1 MQLSVYVL
9 GREVATLE
17 QSGDFKSVLTYHPH
31 VAADDFVSL
40 TMPVRLES
48 YVWDDQLP
56 PVLQMNLP
64 EGYLLQVLQ
73 EQFGPHIGASPIA
86 LLSVIGRNMVGRL
99 QVAAPGAQLN
109 EPAQPIE
116 VAALLKGD
124 NSEAAF
130 AALVRQHAT
139 SGVSGVVPKFL
150 DAQTTAASYQAE
162 TSPRTVQAEPVE
174 ALHPLRAP
182 LAPHQKASLTTR
194 RHIIKGSSAQLPFVA
209 LNEHLCMQVARRVMP
224 AALTE
229 VSDDGQALVVHR
241 FDVDEHGQPLWGME
255 DFCSLLGLRPA
266 AKYDTTWERIAKA
279 VRDHVPGAQRLAT
292 FRQLATTLL
301 LTYALR
307 NADCH
312 AKNLA
317 LLYTSRANAH
327 LSPAYDML
335 TTSVY
340 PGFQHNPPAIDFM
353 GKRTWAPGKNLQK
366 FIAATFGIQPKE
378 QQHMVQAIS
387 DAVADVA
394 PQVRQAMAQHPGFED
409 IGKRMLMA
417 WAEGVQ
423 GLRDA
428 RVYAVGD
435 WNAGEAFA
443 GFSAPPKLVADQ
455 RKIGRSPF
463 WASDNLAN
471 RTASSHLNQSSK

>member
-1 MQLSVYVL
+1 MKLAVHVL
-9 GREVATLE
+9 GRDVAVLE
-17 QSGDFKSVLTYHPH
+17 QAGDFKSVLTYHAY
-31 VAADDFVSL
+31 VAQDDFVSL
-40 TMPVRLES
+40 TMPVRTES

-73 EQFGPHIGASPIA
+73 EQFGPHVGASPIA

-99 QVAAPGAQLN
+99 QVAAPGAPLDQ
-109 EPAQPIE
+109 PARSIE
-116 VAALLKGD
+116 VSALLKGD

-130 AALVRQHAT
+130 AELVRRHAT

-150 DAQTTAASYQAE
+150 DAGQ
-162 TSPRTVQAEPVE
+162 E
-174 ALHPLRAP
+174 AGAP
-182 LAPHQKASLTTR
+182 LAAHKKASLVTR
-194 RHIIKGSSAQLPFVA
+194 RHIVKGSSRQLPFVA
-209 LNEHLCMQVARRVMP
+209 LNEHLCMQVAARVMP
-224 AALTE
+224 AARTE

-241 FDVDEHGQPLWGME
+241 FDVDDSGQPCRGME

-266 AKYDTTWERIAKA
+266 AKYDTTWERIARA
-279 VRDHVPGAQRLAT
+279 VRDHAPGSRRLDT

-317 LLYTSRANAH
+317 LLYTTRADVQ

-335 TTSVY
+335 TTVVY
-340 PGFQHNPPAIDFM
+340 AGYQHNPPGIEFM
-353 GKRTWAPGKNLQK
+353 GKKTWAPGKNLQR
-366 FIAATFGIQPKE
+366 FIAAVFGIAPKE
-378 QQHMVQAIS
+378 QTQMVEAVS
-387 DAVADVA
+387 DAVADVG
-394 PQVRQAMAQHPGFED
+394 PQVREAMKTHADFAD
-409 IGKRMLMA
+409 IGKRMLAA

-428 RVYAVGD
+428 RVYAVDD
-435 WNAGEAFA
+435 WQAGAAFE
-443 GFSAPPKLVADQ
+443 GFSPPPKLATTATAD
-455 RKIGRSPF
+455 KMGRSP
-463 WASDNLAN
+463 LLG
-471 RTASSHLNQSSK
+471 RG

>member
-17 QSGDFKSVLTYHPH
+17 KSGDFKSVLTYHPH
-31 VAADDFVSL
+31 VAADNFVSL

-73 EQFGPHIGASPIA
+73 EQFGPHLGASPIA

-99 QVAAPGAQLN
+99 QVAAPGAQLD
-109 EPAQPIE
+109 EPVQPIE
-116 VAALLKGD
+116 VAELLKGD

-150 DAQTTAASYQAE
+150 DAQAAPTSLQAE
-162 TSPRTVQAEPVE
+162 LVE
-174 ALHPLRAP
+174 ALHQPTPALG
-182 LAPHQKASLTTR
+182 PHPKASLTTR
-194 RHIIKGSSAQLPFVA
+194 HHIIKGSSAQLPYVA

-224 AALTE
+224 AAQTE

-327 LSPAYDML
+327 LSPAYEML

-340 PGFQHNPPAIDFM
+340 AGFQHNPPAIDFM

-378 QQHMVQAIS
+378 QQYMVQAIS

-428 RVYAVGD
+428 RVYAVGE
-435 WNAGEAFA
+435 WQAGEAFA
-443 GFSAPPKLVADQ
+443 GFSAPPKLVSPHE
-455 RKIGRSPF
+455 KIGRSP
-463 WASDNLAN
+463 LLGG
-471 RTASSHLNQSSK
+471 R

>member
-1 MQLSVYVL
+1 MKLAVYVL

-17 QSGDFKSVLTYHPH
+17 QVGDFKSVLTYYPQ
-31 VAADDFVSL
+31 VAVDDFVSL
-40 TMPVRLES
+40 TMPVRTES

-73 EQFGPHIGASPIA
+73 EQFGPHIGASPMA

-99 QVAAPGAQLN
+99 QVAAPGAELS
-109 EPAQPIE
+109 EPAKPIE

-130 AALVRQHAT
+130 ADLVREHAT

-150 DAQTTAASYQAE
+150 DAQGD
-162 TSPRTVQAEPVE
+162 PGM
-174 ALHPLRAP
+174 P
-182 LAPHQKASLTTR
+182 LAMHPKASVITR
-194 RHIIKGSSAQLPFVA
+194 RHIIKGSSSLLPFVA

-224 AALTE
+224 TAPTE
-229 VSDDGQALVVHR
+229 ISDDGQALVVHR
-241 FDVDEHGQPLWGME
+241 FDVDGHGQPHWGME

-266 AKYDTTWERIAKA
+266 AKYDTTWERIARA
-279 VRDHVPGAQRLAT
+279 VRDHVPGTKRLET
-292 FRQLATTLL
+292 YRQLTTTLL

-317 LLYTSRANAH
+317 LLYTSRADAH
-327 LSPAYDML
+327 LSPTYDML

-340 PGFQHNPPAIDFM
+340 AGFRHNPPAIEFM
-353 GKRTWAPGKNLQK
+353 GKKTWTPGKNLQK
-366 FIAATFGIQPKE
+366 FIAGTFGVQPKE
-378 QQHMVQAIS
+378 QQQLVQSIS
-387 DAVADVA
+387 DAVADVG
-394 PQVRQAMAQHPGFED
+394 PLVRQAMTEHPAFED
-409 IGKRMLMA
+409 IGKRMLMT

-423 GLRDA
+423 GLRDQ
-428 RVYAVGD
+428 RVYAVGN
-435 WNAGEAFA
+435 WTAGAAFED
-443 GFSAPPKLVADQ
+443 FSPPSKQKAPSAIT
-455 RKIGRSPF
+455 RIGESP
-463 WASDNLAN
+463 LLGK
-471 RTASSHLNQSSK
+471 R

>member
-17 QSGDFKSVLTYHPH
+17 QSGDFKSVLTYHPQ
-31 VAADDFVSL
+31 VAADNFVSL
-40 TMPVRLES
+40 TMPVRTES

-73 EQFGPHIGASPIA
+73 EQFGPHVGASPIA
-86 LLSVIGRNMVGRL
+86 LLAVIGRNMVGRV
-99 QVAAPGAQLN
+99 QVAAPGAKLSD
-109 EPAQPIE
+109 AAKPIE

-130 AALVRQHAT
+130 AALVREHAT

-150 DAQTTAASYQAE
+150 DAQLDASP
-162 TSPRTVQAEPVE
+162 SV
-174 ALHPLRAP
+174 ALH
-182 LAPHQKASLTTR
+182 KKGSVVTR
-194 RHIIKGSSAQLPFVA
+194 SHIIKGASSQLPFVA
-209 LNEHLCMQVARRVMP
+209 LNEHLCMQVASRVMP
-224 AALTE
+224 TAKTE
-229 VSDDGQALVVHR
+229 VSEDGQALVVYR
-241 FDVDEHGQPLWGME
+241 FDVDEHGQPYRGME

-279 VRDHVPGAQRLAT
+279 VRDHVPGTQRLAT
-292 FRQLATTLL
+292 YRQLTTTLL

-317 LLYTSRANAH
+317 LLYTSRADVQ

-340 PGFQHNPPAIDFM
+340 AGFQHSPPGIAFM
-353 GKRTWAPGKNLQK
+353 GKKTWSPGKNLQK

-378 QQHMVQAIS
+378 QQRMMEAIS
-387 DAVADVA
+387 GAVADVG
-394 PQVRQAMAQHPGFED
+394 PLVRHAMLQHPGFED

-423 GLRDA
+423 GLRDE
-428 RVYAVGD
+428 RVYALGD
-435 WNAGEAFA
+435 WRAGEAFD
-443 GFSAPPKLVADQ
+443 GLSAPIKQKADTA
-455 RKIGRSPF
+455 KIGRSP
-463 WASDNLAN
+463 LLGK
-471 RTASSHLNQSSK
+471 R

>member
-1 MQLSVYVL
+1 MKLAVYVL
-9 GREVATLE
+9 GRDVAVLE
-17 QSGDFKSVLTYHPH
+17 QAGDFKSVLTYHAG
-31 VAADDFVSL
+31 VSASDFVSL
-40 TMPVRLES
+40 TMPVRTES

-99 QVAAPGAQLN
+99 QVAAPGAELN
-109 EPAQPIE
+109 EPAKPIE

-130 AALVRQHAT
+130 AALVREHAA
-139 SGVSGVVPKFL
+139 SGVSGVAPKFL
-150 DAQTTAASYQAE
+150 DAQKEASSAVETISGHQA
-162 TSPRTVQAEPVE
+162 PVE
-174 ALHPLRAP
+174 APKP
-182 LAPHQKASLTTR
+182 LARHRKASVITR

-209 LNEHLCMQVARRVMP
+209 LNEHLCMQVAGRVMP
-224 AALTE
+224 TAQTE
-229 VSDDGQALVVHR
+229 VSDDGLALVVHR
-241 FDVDEHGQPLWGME
+241 FDVDEHGQPHWGMD

-266 AKYDTTWERIAKA
+266 AKYDTTWERIARA
-279 VRDHVPGAQRLAT
+279 VRDHVPGAQRLDT
-292 FRQLATTLL
+292 YRQLATTLL

-317 LLYTSRANAH
+317 LLYTSRDDVH

-340 PGFQHNPPAIDFM
+340 AGFQHNPPGIEFM
-353 GKRTWAPGKNLQK
+353 GKKTWTPGKNLQK

-378 QQHMVQAIS
+378 QQHIVEAIS
-387 DAVADVA
+387 DAVAEVG
-394 PQVRQAMAQHPGFED
+394 PMVRSAMQQHPTFETV
-409 IGKRMLMA
+409 GKRMLMA
-417 WAEGVQ
+417 WAEGVR
-423 GLRDA
+423 GLRDQ
-428 RVYAVGD
+428 RVFALGD
-435 WNAGEAFA
+435 WKGGDAFE
-443 GFSAPPKLVADQ
+443 GFSPPPKQKLEAA
-455 RKIGRSPF
+455 KIGRSP
-463 WASDNLAN
+463 LLGK
-471 RTASSHLNQSSK
+471 R

>member
-1 MQLSVYVL
+1 MPLSVYVL

-17 QSGDFKSVLTYHPH
+17 QSGDFKSVLTYHPQ

-40 TMPVRLES
+40 TMPVRNES

-64 EGYLLQVLQ
+64 EGFLLQVLQ
-73 EQFGPHIGASPIA
+73 EQFGPHVGASPIA

-99 QVAAPGAQLN
+99 QVAATGAELN
-109 EPAQPIE
+109 EPAKPIE

-130 AALVRQHAT
+130 AALVREHAT

-150 DAQTTAASYQAE
+150 DTQFASGKAD
-162 TSPRTVQAEPVE
+162 TLL
-174 ALHPLRAP
+174 ALHK
-182 LAPHQKASLTTR
+182 KASLVTR

-209 LNEHLCMQVARRVMP
+209 LNEYLCMQVARRVMP
-224 AALTE
+224 TAKTE

-241 FDVDEHGQPLWGME
+241 FDVDAHGQAHWGME

-279 VRDHVPGAQRLAT
+279 VRDHVPGAQRLDT
-292 FRQLATTLL
+292 YRQLATTLL

-317 LLYTSRANAH
+317 LRYTSRADVH
-327 LSPAYDML
+327 LSPAFDVL

-340 PGFQHNPPAIDFM
+340 AGFQHNPPGIEFM
-353 GKRTWAPGKNLQK
+353 GKKTWAPGKNLQK

-387 DAVADVA
+387 DAVADVG
-394 PQVRQAMAQHPGFED
+394 PLVREAMARHSGFED
-409 IGKRMLMA
+409 MGKRMLMA
-417 WAEGVQ
+417 WSEGVQ
-423 GLRDA
+423 GLRDQ
-428 RVYAVGD
+428 RVYALGGWEPPASFED
-435 WNAGEAFA
+435 
-443 GFSAPPKLVADQ
+443 FSPPPKQKAELHKV
-455 RKIGRSPF
+455 GRSP
-463 WASDNLAN
+463 LLG
-471 RTASSHLNQSSK
+471 RR

>member
-1 MQLSVYVL
+1 MRLSVYVL

-17 QSGDFKSVLTYHPH
+17 QAGDFKSVLTYHPN
-31 VAADDFVSL
+31 VAIDDFVSL
-40 TMPVRLES
+40 TMPVRTES

-99 QVAAPGAQLN
+99 QVAAPGATLS

-124 NSEAAF
+124 NSEVAF
-130 AALVRQHAT
+130 AELVRKYAT

-150 DAQTTAASYQAE
+150 DAQEEFTPQ
-162 TSPRTVQAEPVE
+162 TVRPEPFGSAQDWLVE
-174 ALHPLRAP
+174 G
-182 LAPHQKASLTTR
+182 LAPHPKASLVTR
-194 RHIIKGSSAQLPFVA
+194 RHIIKGSSLQLPFVA
-209 LNEHLCMQVARRVMP
+209 LNEHLCMQVASRVLP
-224 AALTE
+224 TAKTE

-241 FDVDEHGQPLWGME
+241 FDVYEQGQPLWGME

-266 AKYDTTWERIAKA
+266 AKYDTTWERIARA
-279 VRDHVPGAQRLAT
+279 VRDHVPGERRLET
-292 FRQLATTLL
+292 FRQLALTLL

-317 LLYTSRANAH
+317 LLYTSRADAH
-327 LSPAYDML
+327 LSPTYDML

-340 PGFQHNPPAIDFM
+340 AGFQHNPPGIEFM
-353 GKRTWAPGKNLQK
+353 GKKTWTPGKNLQK

-394 PQVRQAMAQHPGFED
+394 PQVRQAMALHVGFAD
-409 IGKRMLMA
+409 IGKRMLIA
-417 WAEGVQ
+417 WSGGVQ
-423 GLRDA
+423 GLRDQ
-428 RVYAVGD
+428 RVYAAGG
-435 WNAGEAFA
+435 WAAGEAFE
-443 GFSAPPKLVADQ
+443 GFSAPPRQTSESA
-455 RKIGRSPF
+455 KIGRSP
-463 WASDNLAN
+463 LLGK
-471 RTASSHLNQSSK
+471 R

>member
-9 GREVATLE
+9 GREVATLA
-17 QSGDFKSVLTYHPH
+17 QSGDFKSVLTYHPQ
-31 VAADDFVSL
+31 VAANDFVSL

-56 PVLQMNLP
+56 PALQMNLP

-73 EQFGPHIGASPIA
+73 EKFGPHIGASPVA

-99 QVAAPGAQLN
+99 QVAAPGAALD
-109 EPAQPIE
+109 EPAKPIE

-130 AALVRQHAT
+130 AALVREHAT

-150 DAQTTAASYQAE
+150 DAQAKDGAAL
-162 TSPRTVQAEPVE
+162 
-174 ALHPLRAP
+174 ALHK
-182 LAPHQKASLTTR
+182 KASLVTR

-209 LNEHLCMQVARRVMP
+209 LNKHLCMEVARRVMP
-224 AALTE
+224 TARTE

-241 FDVDEHGQPLWGME
+241 FDVDEQGQAHWGME

-279 VRDHVPGAQRLAT
+279 VRDHVPGAQRLDT
-292 FRQLATTLL
+292 YRQLATTLL

-317 LLYTSRANAH
+317 LLYTSRADAH

-340 PGFQHNPPAIDFM
+340 AGFQHSPPGIELM
-353 GKRTWAPGKNLQK
+353 GKKTWTPGKNLQK
-366 FIAATFGIQPKE
+366 FMAATFGIQPKE
-378 QQHMVQAIS
+378 QQYMVQAIS
-387 DAVADVA
+387 DAVADVG
-394 PQVRQAMAQHPGFED
+394 PLVRQAMAQHPGFEV

-417 WAEGVQ
+417 WAEGMQ
-423 GLRDA
+423 GLRDQ
-428 RVYAVGD
+428 RVYAVGE
-435 WNAGEAFA
+435 WAAGNAFE
-443 GFSAPPKLVADQ
+443 GFSLPPKQKADST
-455 RKIGRSPF
+455 KIGRSP
-463 WASDNLAN
+463 LLGK
-471 RTASSHLNQSSK
+471 R

>member
-1 MQLSVYVL
+1 MKLSVYVM

-17 QSGDFKSVLTYHPH
+17 QAGDFKSVLAYNPDTAP
-31 VAADDFVSL
+31 DDFVSL
-40 TMPVRLES
+40 TMPVRTES

-86 LLSVIGRNMVGRL
+86 LLSVIGRNMVGRV
-99 QVAAPGAQLN
+99 QVAAPGADLA
-109 EPAQPIE
+109 EPAKPIE

-130 AALVRQHAT
+130 AALVREHAT

-150 DAQTTAASYQAE
+150 DAQAEDGAAG
-162 TSPRTVQAEPVE
+162 T
-174 ALHPLRAP
+174 P
-182 LAPHQKASLTTR
+182 LAQHKKASLVTR
-194 RHIIKGSSAQLPFVA
+194 RHIIKGSSFQLPFVA
-209 LNEHLCMQVARRVMP
+209 LNEHLCMQVASRVMP
-224 AALTE
+224 TAKTE

-241 FDVDEHGQPLWGME
+241 FDVDEHGQPHWGME

-266 AKYDTTWERIAKA
+266 AKYDTTWERIARA
-279 VRDHVPGAQRLAT
+279 VRDHVPGPLQRET
-292 FRQLATTLL
+292 FHRLATTLL

-312 AKNLA
+312 AKNIA
-317 LLYTSRANAH
+317 LLYTRRADAH

-335 TTSVY
+335 TTGVY
-340 PGFQHNPPAIDFM
+340 AGFQHNPPGIEFM
-353 GKRTWAPGKNLQK
+353 GKKTWTPGKNLQR

-378 QQHMVQAIS
+378 QQLLVQAIS
-387 DAVADVA
+387 DAVADVG
-394 PQVRQAMAQHPGFED
+394 PQVRQAMVQHCGFED

-423 GLRDA
+423 GLRNQ
-428 RVYAVGD
+428 RVYALGD
-435 WNAGEAFA
+435 WTPPAAFED
-443 GFSAPPKLVADQ
+443 FSPPPKQKPRQD
-455 RKIGRSPF
+455 KIGRSP
-463 WASDNLAN
+463 LLGK
-471 RTASSHLNQSSK
+471 R